1 MITVKWKI
9 NQKEETNENGENNM
23 DVEDNETPEVE
34 DEKPTEQEE
43 EEDDDDDDEEEF
55 AGFEDDENNQ
65 EDANTSERVSNNDK
79 DDKLAESND
88 ELNAVSFAN
97 LDLPLPD
104 DNEINLPN
112 WQEGDLGSSISAYT
126 LYGLSQLDFKTNTN
140 SKRNYSN
147 CITGK
152 RCHW

>member
-1 MITVKWKI
+1 M
-9 NQKEETNENGENNM
+9 
-23 DVEDNETPEVE
+23 
-34 DEKPTEQEE
+34 
-43 EEDDDDDDEEEF
+43 
-55 AGFEDDENNQ
+55 
-65 EDANTSERVSNNDK
+65 SNNDK

-126 LYGLSQLDFKTNTN
+126 LYGLSQLDFKTNTKKKLFQLHYWEKM
-140 SKRNYSN
+140 SLVRQQLGQVK
-147 CITGK
+147 
-152 RCHW
+152 H

>member
-1 MITVKWKI
+1 M
-9 NQKEETNENGENNM
+9 
-23 DVEDNETPEVE
+23 
-34 DEKPTEQEE
+34 
-43 EEDDDDDDEEEF
+43 
-55 AGFEDDENNQ
+55 
-65 EDANTSERVSNNDK
+65 SNNDK

-126 LYGLSQLDFKTNTN
+126 LWVIPVGLQNQHQFK
-140 SKRNYSN
+140 NYSN